1 MLSIQRVSSAYGE
14 TTILRDVHLEVGK
27 GQVVALMGR
36 NGVGKTTLLKTL
48 MGLIKPLAGCMIFD
62 GQDITNWLPEMR
74 ASQGIGY
81 VPQGRDIFPH
91 LTVRENL
98 LLGIEAKKKRR
109 GKIPEGIFELF
120 PSLKGLLSRKGGN
133 LSGGEQQQLAIARV
147 LITEPKLLLMD
158 EPTEGIQ
165 PSIVYEI
172 ENAIRFLKGQGNVSI
187 LLVEQFMEFALR
199 LSDFCYIMEKGSIVF
214 QGAVPDLS
222 REEIENHLMI

>member
-1 MLSIQRVSSAYGE
+1 MLSIRGISSAYGE
-14 TTILRDVHLEVGK
+14 TTIVRDIHLDVGK

-48 MGLIKPLAGCMIFD
+48 MGLMNPLHGKVIFG
-62 GQDITNWLPEMR
+62 GQDITNWPPEMR
-74 ASQGIGY
+74 AVHGIGY
-81 VPQGRDIFPH
+81 IPQGREIFPH
-91 LTVRENL
+91 LNVRENL
-98 LLGIEAKKKRR
+98 LLGIEARKEKR
-109 GKIPEGIFELF
+109 GEIPGGIFELF
-120 PSLKGLLSRKGGN
+120 PSLKGLLARKGGN

-147 LITEPKLLLMD
+147 LITEPKLILMD

-172 ENAIRFLKGQGNVSI
+172 ENVIRFLKGQGNVSI

-214 QGAVPDLS
+214 QGPVGDLG
-222 REEIENHLMI
+222 REEIENHLMV

>member
-1 MLSIQRVSSAYGE
+1 MLSIRGITSAYGE
-14 TTILRDVHLEVGK
+14 TTVVRNVHLEVGK

-48 MGLIKPLAGCMIFD
+48 MGLMNPLHGSMLFD
-62 GQDITNWLPEMR
+62 GQDITNWPPEMR
-74 ASQGIGY
+74 ASHGIGY

-91 LTVRENL
+91 LNVRENL
-98 LLGIEAKKKRR
+98 LLGIEARKKR
-109 GKIPEGIFELF
+109 GAKIPGGVFELF
-120 PSLKGLLSRKGGN
+120 PSLEGLLARKGGN

-199 LSDFCYIMEKGSIVF
+199 LSDYCYIMEKGSIVF
-214 QGAVPDLS
+214 QGPISDLS
-222 REEIENHLMI
+222 KGEIENHLII

>member
-1 MLSIQRVSSAYGE
+1 MLSIKGISSGYGE
-14 TTILRDVHLEVGK
+14 TTVVRNVHLEVGK

-48 MGLIKPLAGCMIFD
+48 MGLLNPLHGRVIFE
-62 GQDITNWLPEMR
+62 GRDITSWPPEMR
-74 ASQGIGY
+74 AINGIGY
-81 VPQGRDIFPH
+81 IPQGRDIFPH
-91 LTVRENL
+91 LNVRENL
-98 LLGIEAKKKRR
+98 LLGIETRKKKG
-109 GKIPEGIFELF
+109 GKIPEGIFALF
-120 PSLKGLLSRKGGN
+120 PSLKGLLSRRGGN

-172 ENAIRFLKGQGNVSI
+172 ENAIRFLKSQGNVSI

-199 LSDFCYIMEKGSIVF
+199 LSDFCYLMEKGSIVF
-214 QGAVPDLS
+214 HGPISDLNKG
-222 REEIENHLMI
+222 EIENHLMI